1 MHECY
6 NNFMKC
12 DMHIHSY
19 NSGACT
25 SPVLRAFCRESY
37 SDPAEVYETLQ
48 QRGMDLF
55 TLTDHDSIDGC
66 DLLRRNP
73 NFFISEEVTCT
84 MPSGTIA
91 HIGVYDLNERQ
102 HIEIQ
107 RRRNDLV
114 SLLIY
119 LTEHRLFFSIN
130 HVFSNLTGRRAKE
143 DFRWFSEY
151 FPAVETRNAGI
162 AGAANRQAV
171 RFAARTKKIAIGGSD
186 AHTLEST
193 GVAFTEVRGARNKEE
208 FFQGLHR
215 GAARV
220 RGEAGSFTRLTTD
233 VARVAH
239 EMMREERWTR
249 ILAPLALLIP
259 VVVAG
264 HFVAEQIFAQRW
276 ARRVI
281 PAPQSRDR
289 WSLITA
295 PPDAAEEL
303 A

>member
-1 MHECY
+1 MRDCY
-6 NNFMKC
+6 DNFMKC

-25 SPVLRAFCRESY
+25 SPILRAFCRESY

-48 QRGMDLF
+48 RRDMDLI

-73 NFFISEEVTCT
+73 NFFVSEEVTCT
-84 MPSGTIA
+84 MPSGAIA

-102 HIEIQ
+102 HMEIQ

-130 HVFSNLTGRRAKE
+130 HVFSNLTGRSAKE

-162 AGAANRQAV
+162 AAVANRQAV
-171 RFAARTKKIAIGGSD
+171 RFGARTKKSRSA
-186 AHTLEST
+186 
-193 GVAFTEVRGARNKEE
+193 EV
-208 FFQGLHR
+208 
-215 GAARV
+215 
-220 RGEAGSFTRLTTD
+220 TRTRWSQQAL
-233 VARVAH
+233 RSPKF
-239 EMMREERWTR
+239 EERETR
-249 ILAPLALLIP
+249 KSFSEDCSMAPRACARKP
-259 VVVAG
+259 VRPRG
-264 HFVAEQIFAQRW
+264 
-276 ARRVI
+276 
-281 PAPQSRDR
+281 
-289 WSLITA
+289 
-295 PPDAAEEL
+295 
-303 A
+303 

>member
-1 MHECY
+1 MRECY

-25 SPVLRAFCRESY
+25 SPILRAFCRESY
-37 SDPAEVYETLQ
+37 SDPAEVYATLQ
-48 QRGMDLF
+48 RRGMDLI
-55 TLTDHDSIDGC
+55 TLTDHDSIEGC
-66 DLLRRNP
+66 DLLRRNA
-73 NFFISEEVTCT
+73 NFFVSEEVTCT
-84 MPSGTIA
+84 MPSGTNA
-91 HIGVYDLNERQ
+91 HVGVYDLNERQ

-186 AHTLEST
+186 AHTLESA
-193 GVAFTEVRGARNKEE
+193 GAAFTEVRGARNKDE

-220 RGEAGSFTRLTTD
+220 RGHAGSFARLTSD
-233 VARVAH
+233 VARVAQ

-259 VVVAG
+259 VVVLS
-264 HFVAEQIFAQRW
+264 HCVAEQFFAQRW
-276 ARRVI
+276 AQRVI

-295 PPDAAEEL
+295 PADPAEEPT
-303 A
+303 

>member
-1 MHECY
+1 MRECY

-37 SDPAEVYETLQ
+37 SDPTEVYETLQ
-48 QRGMDLF
+48 RRGMDLI

-66 DLLRRNP
+66 DLLRRNA
-73 NFFISEEVTCT
+73 NFFVSEEVTCT

-143 DFRWFSEY
+143 DFRWFNEY

-186 AHTLEST
+186 AHTLESA
-193 GVAFTEVRGARNKEE
+193 GVAFTEVRGARSKDE
-208 FFQGLHR
+208 FFQGLHH
-215 GAARV
+215 GAGRV
-220 RGEAGSFTRLTTD
+220 RGEAGSFARLTMD
-233 VARVAH
+233 VARVAQ

-259 VVVAG
+259 GVVLS
-264 HFVAEQIFAQRW
+264 HCVAEQFFAQRW
-276 ARRVI
+276 A
-281 PAPQSRDR
+281 
-289 WSLITA
+289 
-295 PPDAAEEL
+295 
-303 A
+303 

>member
-1 MHECY
+1 
-6 NNFMKC
+6 MKC
-12 DMHIHSY
+12 DMHVHSY

-37 SDPAEVYETLQ
+37 SDPADVYETLQ
-48 QRGMDLF
+48 RRGMNLI

-66 DLLRRNP
+66 DLLRRNA
-73 NFFISEEVTCT
+73 NFFVSEEVTCT
-84 MPSGTIA
+84 MPSGNVA

-102 HIEIQ
+102 HMEIQ

-130 HVFSNLTGRRAKE
+130 HVFSNLTGRRAIE
-143 DFRWFSEY
+143 DFRWFNDY

-162 AGAANRQAV
+162 AAVANRQAV
-171 RFAARTKKIAIGGSD
+171 RFAARTRKIAIGGSD
-186 AHTLEST
+186 AHTLESA

-208 FFQGLHR
+208 FFQGLRR
-215 GAARV
+215 GAGRV
-220 RGEAGSFTRLTTD
+220 RGEAGSFARLTTG

-249 ILAPLALLIP
+249 ILAPLALMIP
-259 VVVAG
+259 VAVFS
-264 HFVAEQIFAQRW
+264 HCLAEQLFAQKW

-289 WSLITA
+289 WALITPA
-295 PPDAAEEL
+295 ESAREAA
-303 A
+303 

>member
-1 MHECY
+1 MRECY

-25 SPVLRAFCRESY
+25 SPILRAFCRESY

-48 QRGMDLF
+48 RRDMDLI

-73 NFFISEEVTCT
+73 NFFVSEEVTCT

-102 HIEIQ
+102 HMEIQ

-151 FPAVETRNAGI
+151 FPVVETRNAGI
-162 AGAANRQAV
+162 AAVANRQAV

-186 AHTLEST
+186 AHTL
-193 GVAFTEVRGARNKEE
+193 
-208 FFQGLHR
+208 
-215 GAARV
+215 
-220 RGEAGSFTRLTTD
+220 
-233 VARVAH
+233 
-239 EMMREERWTR
+239 
-249 ILAPLALLIP
+249 
-259 VVVAG
+259 
-264 HFVAEQIFAQRW
+264 
-276 ARRVI
+276 
-281 PAPQSRDR
+281 
-289 WSLITA
+289 
-295 PPDAAEEL
+295 
-303 A
+303 